1 MFAKVKDLQ
10 ANGNKKPIVINA
22 IIKPD
27 DPVATAYMPL
37 DEKLYGKD
45 AVAEFADK
53 YHIDTKQQ
61 PALGELLR
69 AEGDEL

>member
-1 MFAKVKDLQ
+1 
-10 ANGNKKPIVINA
+10 
-22 IIKPD
+22 
-27 DPVATAYMPL
+27 MPL
-37 DEKLYGKD
+37 DEKLYGKEAVD
-45 AVAEFADK
+45 AFAEQ